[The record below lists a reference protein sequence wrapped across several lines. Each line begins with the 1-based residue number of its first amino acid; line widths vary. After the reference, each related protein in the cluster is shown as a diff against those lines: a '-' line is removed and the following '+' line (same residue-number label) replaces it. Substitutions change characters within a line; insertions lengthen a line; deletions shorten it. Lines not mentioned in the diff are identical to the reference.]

1 MADGDGYL
9 NALFGVSGK
18 VALVTGGATGI
29 GRMAAEALVRAGA
42 HVLIASRKGPA
53 CAEAAAELTDIG
65 PGTAEGFAGD
75 VGDEAAL
82 ASLVAEISA
91 RTDTLHILLNN
102 AGITWGEP
110 YESFPHAQWG
120 RVMGVNVA
128 SVFSLTRDLTPLLS
142 AAATPQDPSRV
153 INLGSVMGT
162 VPLAE
167 GAYSYSASK
176 AAVHHL
182 TQILAGE
189 LAAKNITVNAFA
201 PGPFPS
207 KMTRFAIGTEAQQEQ
222 VGANVPMGRVGL
234 PADIAAATLYLCGP
248 GGSYVSGAIL
258 PLDGGMHIVGPA
270 GLFATAGAA

>member
-1 MADGDGYL
+1 MADGDGYMD
-9 NALFGVSGK
+9 ALFGVRGK

-53 CAEAAAELTDIG
+53 CEAVAAELTGIG
-65 PGTAEGFAGD
+65 PGRAEGFAGD

-82 ASLVAEISA
+82 AALVAEVSA
-91 RTDTLHILLNN
+91 RTDRLHILLNN

-128 SVFSLTRDLTPLLS
+128 AVFSLTRDLTPLL
-142 AAATPQDPSRV
+142 AAAGTAGDPARV

-189 LAAKNITVNAFA
+189 LAHRHITVNAFA

-207 KMTRFAIGTEAQQEQ
+207 KMTRFAIGTEAQQEK
-222 VGANVPMGRVGL
+222 VGANVPLGRVGM
-234 PADIAAATLYLCGP
+234 PADIAAATLFLCGP

-258 PLDGGMHIVGPA
+258 PLDGGMHVVGPA